1 MNTRGEQ
8 LEKHEV
14 LKARL
19 MGHLNKEEQIPFAK
33 IWDACSDMS
42 RYVAMGFDK
51 GLRDQIF
58 GTDWQVIPNNSVIRD
73 FYILKEQA
81 ERFPY

>member
-19 MGHLNKEEQIPFAK
+19 MDMLPENEQSLFAK

-42 RYVAMGFDK
+42 RYAVMGFDPTI
-51 GLRDQIF
+51 REVIF
-58 GTDWQVIPNNSVIRD
+58 IDKW
-73 FYILKEQA
+73 
-81 ERFPY
+81 